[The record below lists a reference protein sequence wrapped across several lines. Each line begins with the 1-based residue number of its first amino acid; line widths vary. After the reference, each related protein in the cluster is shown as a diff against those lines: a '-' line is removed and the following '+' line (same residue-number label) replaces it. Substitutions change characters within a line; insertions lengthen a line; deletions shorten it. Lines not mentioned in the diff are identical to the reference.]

1 MRIVRYE
8 SPRATYVL
16 VILNIM
22 VFLLMY
28 LFGREKVIASFGIV
42 PKYLIEDADIIPLIT
57 SMFIHADFL
66 HLFFNMWALFIFG
79 RDVELVFG
87 KTRYLFLYFVSG
99 IVGGIAY
106 AYYGY
111 YLSASPYGKLIPAVG
126 ASGAIFG
133 LMASFAVLFPHR
145 PLAMFFYFIPIVAP
159 AYVAIGIIAL
169 IQTVLALLLP
179 FSSVA
184 YTAHIGGFVAGYVIS
199 RYYKSR
205 ARRFFYEYD
214 MVEYN

>member
-1 MRIVRYE
+1 MYVVRE
-8 SPRATYVL
+8 HRPNVTYVL
-16 VILNIM
+16 IIINIL
-22 VFLLMY
+22 VFLLTY
-28 LFGREKVIASFGIV
+28 LLGRERIISVLGVV
-42 PKYLIEDADIIPLIT
+42 PKYLIEDGDVLSLIT
-57 SMFIHADFL
+57 SMFVHADFL

-87 KTRYLFLYFVSG
+87 KTRYLLLYFISG
-99 IVGGIAY
+99 VVGGLAY

-111 YLSASPYGKLIPAVG
+111 YLSATPYGRLIPAVG

-145 PLAMFFYFIPIVAP
+145 PLAMFFYFIPIIAP

-169 IQTVLALLLP
+169 IQTVLAFLLP
-179 FSSVA
+179 FSSIA
-184 YTAHIGGFVAGYVIS
+184 YTAHIGGFAAGYVIA

-205 ARRFFYEYD
+205 FQRYYYLYEW
-214 MVEYN
+214 

>member
-1 MRIVRYE
+1 MYVVRERRPIV
-8 SPRATYVL
+8 TYL
-16 VILNIM
+16 LIIINIL
-22 VFLLMY
+22 VFLLTY
-28 LFGREKVIASFGIV
+28 LFGRERVIALLGVV
-42 PKYLIEDADIIPLIT
+42 PRYLIEDGDVLSLVT
-57 SMFIHADFL
+57 SMFVHADFL
-66 HLFFNMWALFIFG
+66 HILFNMWALFIFG

-87 KTRYLFLYFVSG
+87 KARYLFLYFVSG
-99 IVGGIAY
+99 ILGGLAY

-111 YLSASPYGKLIPAVG
+111 YLSPAPYARLIPAVG

-159 AYVAIGIIAL
+159 AYVAIGVIAL

-179 FSSVA
+179 FSSIA
-184 YTAHIGGFVAGYVIS
+184 YTAHIGGFAAGYVIA

-205 ARRFFYEYD
+205 FQKRYYLYEW
-214 MVEYN
+214 